1 MRGSPRRGSLVGFAW
16 LSIGASLVIICLKAY
31 AYWITGSV
39 GLLSDALESLVN
51 LAAASVA
58 LIALTIAA
66 RPADDDHPYGHE
78 KAEYFSSGV
87 EGGMILVAAVGIA
100 ISAVDRFF
108 HPQPLEHVPVGLAV
122 SLIATLINFAVA
134 RVLLAAARRHD
145 SIALEADARHLMTD
159 VWTSVGVVIGVG
171 AADVTGWNALDAA
184 VALAVAFNIVWTG
197 VSLVRR
203 SARGLMDTA
212 LPDEEQTAIRE
223 VLESHRRDGIEYHAL
238 RTRRAASRRF
248 VDVHILV
255 PGAWT
260 VQRGHDLLERIEG
273 DIRARLP
280 NATVFTHIEP
290 IEDPA
295 SWRDTALD
303 RSEISDR

>member
-1 MRGSPRRGSLVGFAW
+1 MRGTPGRGSLVGFAW

-51 LAAASVA
+51 LAAACVA

-87 EGGMILVAAVGIA
+87 EGGMILVAAIGIA
-100 ISAVDRFF
+100 ISAIDRFL

-122 SLIATLINFAVA
+122 SLIATIINFAVA
-134 RVLLAAARRHD
+134 RVLLAAAHRHD

-184 VALAVAFNIVWTG
+184 VALAVALNIVWTG

-212 LPDEEQTAIRE
+212 LPDEEQTVIRD
-223 VLESHRRDGIEYHAL
+223 VLESYRREGS
-238 RTRRAASRRF
+238 TRRAASRRF

-260 VQRGHDLLERIEG
+260 VQRGHDLLERIES
-273 DIRARLP
+273 DIRGRLP

-303 RSEISDR
+303 PAEISDR